1 MPSFEYRVDAMPT
14 IVPYDHVTARM
25 LAQGYK
31 CNYYNGGA
39 FAFADRAAPVKHLG
53 WVGPEDTT
61 IRLEAIAMA
70 RQVAPPFEENLA
82 ALLASVT
89 AAHFPGPVWAMPM
102 SHWAFELDYG
112 SREWMP
118 AALADVN
125 VDAAEL
131 EGLTNAAAIEF
142 AQAEA
147 GALRRFTQAL
157 LTNLQASD
165 FMLAFVGRPILCTVH
180 HHKQL
185 WWTTT
190 DASVIDAVEAAVAPT
205 GDNLPRPG

>member
-1 MPSFEYRVDAMPT
+1 MPT
-14 IVPYDHVTARM
+14 IVPYDQVTAQM

-31 CNYYNGGA
+31 CNYYNSGA
-39 FAFADRAAPVKHLG
+39 FGFADRAAAVRHLG
-53 WVGPEDTT
+53 WVGPEDTS

-70 RQVAPPFEENLA
+70 RQVPPPFEENLSA
-82 ALLASVT
+82 KLAKVT

-118 AALADVN
+118 AALADVGIE
-125 VDAAEL
+125 AAAL

-142 AQAEA
+142 AVTE
-147 GALRRFTQAL
+147 GDALRRFTRNL

-165 FMLAFVGRPILCTVH
+165 FMLALVGRPILCTVH

-190 DASVIDAVEAAVAPT
+190 DPAVIEAVEAAVS
-205 GDNLPRPG
+205 GERPS